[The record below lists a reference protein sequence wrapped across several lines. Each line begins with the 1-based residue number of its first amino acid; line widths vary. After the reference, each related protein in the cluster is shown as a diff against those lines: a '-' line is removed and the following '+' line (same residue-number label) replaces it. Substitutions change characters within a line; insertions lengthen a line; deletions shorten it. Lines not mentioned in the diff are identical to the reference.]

1 MQSTIAFLQIRL
13 SVIADAESSSHF
25 QLTWMSFVMVTYV
38 VLWIIYAYNDEVRRK
53 VAFVTQYRRIKEFQK
68 LKSIINI
75 LIPGIVRE
83 RLQDGKKF
91 SQNQKCFATVLWV
104 EIGEFD
110 FLVKRYHGRDFTE
123 LLEKVYNGL
132 DSLCEQYGLQVI
144 DTVGKTFVACGGL
157 KFCEKNLDPRLL
169 TSAHSV
175 RVIEFAC
182 KAMSFIQGIKLR
194 DGRKASISIG
204 IHSG

>member
-1 MQSTIAFLQIRL
+1 
-13 SVIADAESSSHF
+13 
-25 QLTWMSFVMVTYV
+25 MVTYV

-53 VAFVTQYRRIKEFQK
+53 VAFVTQYRRIKEYQK

-75 LIPGIVRE
+75 LIPGLVRQL
-83 RLQDGKKF
+83 LQDGKKF
-91 SQNQKCFATVLWV
+91 SQKQKQFVTVMWV

-132 DSLCEQYGLQVI
+132 DALCEQYGLQVI

-157 KFCEKNLDPRLL
+157 KFCEKNLDQRLL

-182 KAMSFIQGIKLR
+182 KAISFIQGIKLR

-204 IHSG
+204 IHSGQVIYGVVGETKP